1 VAAPAGR
8 ADDFAW
14 PRRAPAAVGADPV
27 AATTDLPMTPMLA
40 SNGAAQAQDAAAGT
54 QAAGSGATAPGA
66 GPARARVVQA
76 PAARARPR
84 VSYQQNQYR
93 NPFFFFFGR

>member
-1 VAAPAGR
+1 
-8 ADDFAW
+8 
-14 PRRAPAAVGADPV
+14 VGADPV
-27 AATTDLPMTPMLA
+27 AATADLPMTPMLA
-40 SNGAAQAQDAAAGT
+40 SNGAAPAPGAAPGA
-54 QAAGSGATAPGA
+54 QAAGPGAPGA

-76 PAARARPR
+76 PTARARPR

>member
-1 VAAPAGR
+1 
-8 ADDFAW
+8 
-14 PRRAPAAVGADPV
+14 
-27 AATTDLPMTPMLA
+27 
-40 SNGAAQAQDAAAGT
+40 
-54 QAAGSGATAPGA
+54 
-66 GPARARVVQA
+66 VVQA

>member
-1 VAAPAGR
+1 
-8 ADDFAW
+8 
-14 PRRAPAAVGADPV
+14 
-27 AATTDLPMTPMLA
+27 MTPMLA